1 MYDFNRESLV
11 SKIKYLGPCQ
21 IIVALCSGL
30 LCSGLQLGLYSI
42 AVDSK

>member
-1 MYDFNRESLV
+1 VYDFNRETLV

-30 LCSGLQLGLYSI
+30 LCSVLEIGMYSI